1 MKNRFFQHRLATIIS
16 VGLLTITFS
25 PSFISSTPASAVS
38 GSDWQVG
45 KIIDDALF
53 YDNSSMS
60 TSQIQSF
67 LNSKVPR
74 CDTWGAQPASDQG
87 YPSLTRAEYAQKA
100 GWPAPPY
107 ICTRDYYQVPR
118 SDKVIDNYNKTAT
131 RPSGSIS
138 AAQIIKRAADNY
150 NVSPKVLLVLL
161 QKESAGPLPIDTWP
175 LQKQYRN
182 AMGYACPDTAPCDPA
197 YAGFYNQMMN
207 AAKRI
212 QAYKLY
218 PNQYRHKPFA
228 WNSVYYHPDLNRC
241 GSSSVYIAT
250 RATAGLYNYT
260 PYQPNKAALDNMY
273 GTGDSCSA
281 YGNRNFW
288 RIYSDWFGPTY
299 NRFTKLD
306 QPRWMVTNKDTQ
318 KRDMTTFSPIDS
330 TISEG
335 RQIFFPEKLTT
346 TDQTYLRT
354 KNDTN
359 IGANKAIPRSDVSEI
374 AAVPFSAPRYL
385 ELNSAR
391 YKINPLTGYI
401 YRNKQYPAGT
411 VARFVEK
418 ISVNGETF
426 YKTETDASLDANT
439 YFRETATQEL
449 TYDPFV
455 KPRYMR
461 TTATANKID
470 PATGDV
476 AATIAAGTDLEFSSK
491 VYADNQW
498 FYRTKQDTVADVTL
512 AIPASS
518 IKNIP
523 FTTFSSPAKWLQLS
537 RSTQK
542 IDPLTG
548 SLGPKI
554 SIETYPQ
561 IQIANI
567 ITVNNVSYYQT
578 NTDAKRRT
586 TLAIPTSSM
595 AEIPFVPLDAPRKL
609 TLNKDSTKTYPKT
622 GAAASPVYRRGMTT
636 TYSTKIYVNGTWY
649 LRSTYDTTNKYE
661 KGIPYSL
668 LR

>member
-1 MKNRFFQHRLATIIS
+1 MKNRFLQHRFFTIIS

-25 PSFISSTPASAVS
+25 SSFVPSTPTSAISS
-38 GSDWQVG
+38 GDWQAG
-45 KIIDDALF
+45 KIIDDVLF

-74 CDTWGAQPASDQG
+74 CDTWGTQPASDQG
-87 YPSLTRAEYAQKA
+87 YPNLTRAEYAKKV
-100 GWPAPPY
+100 GWPGPPY

-118 SDKVIDNYNKTAT
+118 SDKIINNYNKTAT
-131 RPSGSIS
+131 RPTGSIS
-138 AAQIIKRAADNY
+138 AAQIIKRAADSY
-150 NVSPKVLLVLL
+150 GVSPKVLLVLL

-212 QAYKLY
+212 QTYKLY

-288 RIYSDWFGPTY
+288 RIYNDWFGPTY

-306 QPRWMVTNKDTQ
+306 QPRWMVTNKDTR
-318 KRDMTTFSPIDS
+318 KRDMTTFSPIDE
-330 TISEG
+330 TIGEG
-335 RQIFFPEKLTT
+335 RQIFFPQKLTT

-354 KNDTN
+354 ENDTN
-359 IGANKAIPRSDVSEI
+359 IGANKAISRSDISEI
-374 AAVPFSAPRYL
+374 TSVPFSTPRYM

-391 YKINPLTGYI
+391 YKINPLTRYV

-411 VARFVEK
+411 IARFVEK
-418 ISVNGETF
+418 ITVDGETF
-426 YKTETDASLDANT
+426 YKTETDASRKVDS
-439 YFRETATQEL
+439 YFREISTQEL
-449 TYDPFV
+449 TYSAFDE
-455 KPRYMR
+455 PRYMR
-461 TTATANKID
+461 IASRVNMVN
-470 PATGDV
+470 PATGEV
-476 AATIAAGTDLEFSSK
+476 ASTIAAGTDIQFSSK
-491 VYADNQW
+491 VKVAGQW
-498 FYRTKQDTVADVTL
+498 YYRTKQDTINDAPV
-512 AIPASS
+512 AIPANA
-518 IKNIP
+518 IKNID
-523 FTTFSSPAKWLQLS
+523 FTTFSSPAKWLQLTKS
-537 RSTQK
+537 VQK

-548 SLGPKI
+548 TIGQSVPI
-554 SIETYPQ
+554 DRYPQ
-561 IQIANI
+561 IQIANT
-567 ITVNNVSYYQT
+567 ITVNGVTYYQT
-578 NTDAKRRT
+578 KTDATRGIR
-586 TLAIPTSSM
+586 LAIIADTLT
-595 AEIPFVPLDAPRKL
+595 EIPFVPLDEPRKL
-609 TLNKDSTKTYPKT
+609 TLIKDTAKVYPKT
-622 GAAASPVYRRGMTT
+622 GATASPVYRLGMTT

-649 LRSTYDTTNKYE
+649 LRSTYDATNKYE